1 MSFGILFE
9 SNVLYL
15 NTKWIQ
21 LLLYNKKTNYLNL
34 ALKINPNQLVFETIQ
49 E

>member
-15 NTKWIQ
+15 NTKWRQ
-21 LLLYNKKTNYLNL
+21 LLLYNKKNKLFKKT
-34 ALKINPNQLVFETIQ
+34 TQ